1 MEQKQ
6 TKPTKPA
13 KKEILYASPLENEK
27 AHEEIKMYPS
37 LNIPFKMLKNY
48 ELETCAL
55 ISFLMDEF
63 ERSVLTGAI
72 QNDGSFYCIHEVISI
87 NTHLSRTQTIK
98 YKKELIK
105 LGWVKTK
112 MKGSPPKE
120 YYFLNMKEIAR
131 KLKEL
136 E

>member
-37 LNIPFKMLKNY
+37 LKIPFTMLKNY
-48 ELETCAL
+48 ELETCTL

-63 ERSVLTGAI
+63 ERSVLTGEI
-72 QNDGSFYCIHEVISI
+72 QKDGSFYCIHEIISTYT
-87 NTHLSRTQTIK
+87 NLSIAQIRK

-105 LGWVKTK
+105 LGWIKTK
-112 MKGSPPKE
+112 LKDNPAKE

>member
-1 MEQKQ
+1 MEQKP
-6 TKPTKPA
+6 TKPTKPT

-27 AHEEIKMYPS
+27 AYNRIKMYPS
-37 LNIPFKMLKNY
+37 ILIPKVMLKNY
-48 ELETCAL
+48 ELETCTL
-55 ISFLMDEF
+55 ICFLMDEF
-63 ERSVLTGAI
+63 ERSVLTGEI
-72 QNDGSFYCIHEVISI
+72 QEDGSFCCLRETISTYT
-87 NTHLSRTQTIK
+87 NLSRTQTIK

>member
-63 ERSVLTGAI
+63 ERSVLTGEI
-72 QNDGSFYCIHEVISI
+72 QKDGSFYCIHEIISI
-87 NTHLSRTQTIK
+87 HTHLSKDQIKK
-98 YKKELIK
+98 YKKQIIK
-105 LGWVKTK
+105 LGWMETK
-112 MKGSPPKE
+112 LKGTPAKK